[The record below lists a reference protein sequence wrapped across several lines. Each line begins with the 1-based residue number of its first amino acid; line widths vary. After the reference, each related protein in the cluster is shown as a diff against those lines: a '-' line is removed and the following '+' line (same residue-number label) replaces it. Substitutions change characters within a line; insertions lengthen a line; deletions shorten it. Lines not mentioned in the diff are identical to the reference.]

1 MLRITTHAHDELLLQ
16 LNATADIDNYWIRA
30 VPNAGTTSTDGGL
43 NSAILRYSGAA
54 EIEPTTNA
62 TTSVLALNETDLI
75 PLEDLTAPGTAEVG
89 GVDYALNLD
98 FSFDGTDFYINGDT
112 FTSPTVPVLLQILSG
127 SLTAS
132 ELLPNGSVYVIPANS
147 TVEISFPMTANA
159 PGQPHPFHLHGVS
172 TICLPS
178 PALFAHLASRPQHK
192 FWVVRSAGSD
202 TYNYVNPPQRDVVS
216 TGTKIGRAHV

>member
-1 MLRITTHAHDELLLQ
+1 MTRAHSGPRLQ

-30 VPNAGTTSTDGGL
+30 IPNTGTTSTDGGV

-62 TTSVLALNETDLI
+62 TTSVLALNETDLV
-75 PLEDLTAPGTAEVG
+75 PLEDLTPPGTAEAG

-98 FSFDGTDFYINGDT
+98 FTFDGTDFYINGDT

-132 ELLPNGSVYVIPANS
+132 ELLPNGSVYTLPANS
-147 TVEISFPMTANA
+147 SIEISFPMNANA

-172 TICLPS
+172 TRLSIPPS
-178 PALFAHLASRPQHK
+178 QA
-192 FWVVRSAGSD
+192 VR
-202 TYNYVNPPQRDVVS
+202 
-216 TGTKIGRAHV
+216 